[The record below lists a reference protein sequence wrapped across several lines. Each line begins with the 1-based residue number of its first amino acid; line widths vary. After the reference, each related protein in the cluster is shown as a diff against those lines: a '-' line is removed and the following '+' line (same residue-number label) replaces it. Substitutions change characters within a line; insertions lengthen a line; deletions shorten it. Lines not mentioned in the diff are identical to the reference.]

1 MKGKTDV
8 NAYTAVWNMN
18 IYDISKEAG
27 VSIATVS
34 RVMNGSSNVSEKTR
48 RRILSIIAENDY
60 TPNAFAR
67 GLGLNTMKT
76 IGFLCADSS
85 DQFFSRAIYYLERAL
100 RANNY
105 DAILS
110 CTGMDLATRKKYLKM
125 LLAKKV
131 DAVILIG
138 SSFIEETRENNQ
150 YIFDAAAE
158 VPVIIL
164 NGYLDAPN
172 VYCVLCDDTE
182 IVRKVT
188 STYLALDRRNLLF
201 LYRADSYSGK
211 CKLAGFKKAF
221 EDVGL
226 CVDPSQIL
234 LFNGTVHEICDK
246 LLVLHDAGI
255 RFDTVI
261 AGDDELAI
269 GALKY
274 AQARNLKI
282 PSEFNIVGYN
292 NSSASLYCSPELSTI
307 DNQLEF
313 CCNHA
318 ITALMSV
325 LDGKPAPDRTILS
338 CRIVQRQTTEVFK
351 N

>member
-1 MKGKTDV
+1 
-8 NAYTAVWNMN
+8 MN
-18 IYDISKEAG
+18 IYDISKKAG

-34 RVMNGSSNVSEKTR
+34 RVMNGSTNVSEKTR
-48 RRILSIIAENDY
+48 KKILDVIAENDY

-85 DQFFSRAIYYLERAL
+85 DQFFFRAVYHLERAL
-100 RANNY
+100 RANHY

-110 CTGMDLATRKKYLKM
+110 CTGMDLETRREYLKM

-131 DAVILIG
+131 DAVILVG
-138 SSFIEETRENNQ
+138 SSFIEEVYERNQ

-182 IVRKVT
+182 IVEHTASVF
-188 STYLALDRRNLLF
+188 LDSGRRDLLF

-211 CKLAGFKKAF
+211 KKLTGFKNAF
-221 EDVGL
+221 SSRDIPL
-226 CVDPSQIL
+226 DPQRIL
-234 LFNGTVHEICDK
+234 LFQGSIAETK
-246 LLVLHDAGI
+246 QRLLSLADSGL

-274 AQARNLKI
+274 AKERRLEV
-282 PSEFNIVGYN
+282 PSEFSVVGYN
-292 NSSASLYCSPELSTI
+292 NSSLGVCCEPELTTI

-318 ITALMSV
+318 VTVLMSV
-325 LDGKPAPDRTILS
+325 LDGKTAPGKTLLSARIL
-338 CRIVQRQTTEVFK
+338 QRGTTDVF
-351 N
+351 